1 MTIRKSLGNRIRGWL
16 PTTPTLPRRQ
26 TNAPLLHN
34 TKIPFPP
41 PPQMVENKFQLNVGI
56 LIGFGIG
63 LLVIGFAGA
72 LFTNLT
78 YSEVQRLVSPDSL
91 PPNNVFRHLIDQA
104 SLYLAMG
111 VGGIFVA
118 VLGALSVRS
127 QTFRAAF
134 VNKEKH
140 FLGNFLFGFGS
151 GLIVLSFRFLFL
163 YFLAPNDP
171 VLNHGYTQ
179 LEFFAGLLVVGA
191 CLLAT
196 GIMSWKR
203 KK

>member
-26 TNAPLLHN
+26 TSTIVFQNAKNPFNPL
-34 TKIPFPP
+34 PP
-41 PPQMVENKFQLNVGI
+41 MIENKFQLNVGI

-78 YSEVQRLVSPDSL
+78 YGEVQRLLSPDSL
-91 PPNNVFRHLIDQA
+91 PPNNVFRHLIDQT

-118 VLGALSVRS
+118 VLGALSLRS
-127 QTFRAAF
+127 QTFREAF

-140 FLGNFLFGFGS
+140 FLGNFLFGLGS

-163 YFLAPNDP
+163 YFLAPNDQI
-171 VLNHGYTQ
+171 LNNGYIQ
-179 LEFFAGLLVVGA
+179 LESFAGLLLVGA
-191 CLLAT
+191 CLFAT

>member
-1 MTIRKSLGNRIRGWL
+1 MNVKKSLENRVRGWL

-26 TNAPLLHN
+26 TSAPLLQN

-41 PPQMVENKFQLNVGI
+41 PPQMFENKFQRNVGI

-72 LFTNLT
+72 LFTYLT
-78 YSEVQRLVSPDSL
+78 YGEVQRLVSPDSL
-91 PPNNVFRHLIDQA
+91 PPNNVFRHLIDQT

-118 VLGALSVRS
+118 ILGALSLRS
-127 QTFRAAF
+127 QSFREAF

-151 GLIVLSFRFLFL
+151 GLIILSFRFLFIYL
-163 YFLAPNDP
+163 LAPNDSI
-171 VLNHGYTQ
+171 LNHGYSQ

-191 CLLAT
+191 SLFAT

-203 KK
+203 KI

>member
-1 MTIRKSLGNRIRGWL
+1 MNVRKSLASRIRGWL
-16 PTTPTLPRRQ
+16 PSTPSLPRRQ
-26 TNAPLLHN
+26 ASITVLEKTKTQFNPLS
-34 TKIPFPP
+34 PMF
-41 PPQMVENKFQLNVGI
+41 ENRFQRNVGI
-56 LIGFGIG
+56 LIGFGVG

-78 YSEVQRLVSPDSL
+78 YGEVQRLVSPDSL
-91 PPNNVFRHLIDQA
+91 PPNNVFRHLIDQT
-104 SLYLAMG
+104 SLYLSMG

-118 VLGALSVRS
+118 VLGSISLRS
-127 QTFRAAF
+127 QSFREAF

-151 GLIVLSFRFLFL
+151 GLIVLSFRSLFL
-163 YFLAPNDP
+163 YLLAPNDP
-171 VLNHGYTQ
+171 ILNHGYIQ

-191 CLLAT
+191 CLFTT